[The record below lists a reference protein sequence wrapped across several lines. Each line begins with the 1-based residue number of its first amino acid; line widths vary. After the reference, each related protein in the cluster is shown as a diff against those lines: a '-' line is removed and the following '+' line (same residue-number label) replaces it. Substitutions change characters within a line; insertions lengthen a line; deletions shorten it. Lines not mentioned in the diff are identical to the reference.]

1 MIIILKYS
9 VTKTSNEAQIW
20 IEEYH
25 VYDRDGQYKYSD
37 INILI

>member
-1 MIIILKYS
+1 MIIILKYG

-20 IEEYH
+20 IEEYLI
-25 VYDRDGQYKYSD
+25 YDGDGQYKYSH